1 MLTSRTTL
9 AALLICCGTALP
21 LPLHAREV
29 SQPSTQ
35 PANPPSAAAKVAA
48 NTPAEQL
55 PIKSITL
62 YRSGVASLER
72 RGMIDGSPTVQL
84 RFDTDQINDILKSMV
99 VLDLSKQGRVSGV
112 SYASRDPLAKRLTS
126 FGVNIS
132 DEPSLST
139 LLTRLRGATIAITLP
154 DVTYTGTI
162 IGGEVRQQASG
173 AATAPIAVP
182 YINIL
187 TSGGIRSVSLASAT
201 NIEILDKKLAAELQ
215 LALAAVAEHRADTTK
230 TVDVSFVGEGARQ
243 VVIAYVQEAPVWKA
257 TYRLVLPDFVPGE
270 AQPAPASKFTMQG
283 WAIVE
288 NTTDEDWNAV
298 DLSLVSGQPVSF
310 RMDLYQP
317 LYAIRPLIPV
327 PTVPGVGPRIF
338 EGGTASEANG
348 GFGASPRHD
357 GVEEFTADATAAPG
371 PSPSNSLALRSKA
384 GESRGGIV
392 ASEMIEYGA
401 QAQARAVES
410 GEIFEYRLEHPVTV
424 ERQRSAML
432 PIISAGLTGN
442 RVSIYA
448 LNEDNAHPMRGI
460 ELTNDS
466 GLQLLP
472 GPISVYDGGT
482 YAGDSQIGHV
492 PAGDKRLLAY
502 SVDLEVTSQ
511 IDSSNFSRIQS
522 VSIVRGLL
530 QSTTTSRIEY
540 KATYTNKDP
549 KRARTLIIERPR
561 QATWKLDA
569 SVKPYE
575 STTTLDRFKVQLAKG
590 ASAILNLAYDRT
602 DFSSAEVI
610 STPIESLLAYRTKGA
625 KISEAVLDAIRQAQ
639 RLAATA
645 ANVRQSI
652 QQLAEE
658 KNNIDIDQTR
668 IRQNI
673 GSVDRAS
680 SLYAT
685 YMKKLTDQEARI
697 ETLQTKQREAET
709 ALTSAEQALND
720 YLTNLTVQ

>member
-1 MLTSRTTL
+1 MLTPRTTL

-21 LPLHAREV
+21 LHAREG

-35 PANPPSAAAKVAA
+35 PATPPSAAAKVAG
-48 NTPAEQL
+48 NTSAEQL
-55 PIKSITL
+55 PIKGITL

-187 TSGGIRSVSLASAT
+187 TSGGIRSVSLAAAT
-201 NIEILDKKLAAELQ
+201 NIEILDKQLAAELQ

-257 TYRLVLPDFVPGE
+257 TYRLVLPDFAQGE
-270 AQPAPASKFTMQG
+270 AQAAPASKFTMQG

-317 LYAIRPLIPV
+317 LYASRPLIPV

-338 EGGTASEANG
+338 EGGTAKAAAATG
-348 GFGASPRHD
+348 GVSRRFDQLRNYP
-357 GVEEFTADATAAPG
+357 ADTAAMPASAG
-371 PSPSNSLALRSKA
+371 APSLELNSDETFNRMASN
-384 GESRGGIV
+384 
-392 ASEMIEYGA
+392 EMTEYA
-401 QAQARAVES
+401 AEAQARAVES
-410 GEIFEYRLEHPVTV
+410 GEIFEYRLQHPVTV

-432 PIISAGLTGN
+432 PIISAGLTGS
-442 RVSIYA
+442 RISIYA
-448 LNEDNAHPMRGI
+448 LNENNAHPMRGV

-472 GPISVYDGGT
+472 GPISVYDGGA
-482 YAGDSQIGHV
+482 YAGDAQIGHV

-511 IDSSNFSRIQS
+511 IDASNSSRIQS

-530 QSTTTSRIEY
+530 QSTTTSRIEF
-540 KATYTNKDP
+540 KGTYTNKDP
-549 KRARTLIIERPR
+549 KRARTLIVERPR
-561 QATWKLDA
+561 ESMWKLDA
-569 SVKPYE
+569 SARPYE
-575 STTTLDRFKVQLAKG
+575 STDTIDRFKVELAKG
-590 ASAILNLAYDRT
+590 ASAVLNLAYDRT

-610 STPIESLLAYRTKGA
+610 STPIESLLAYRTQGA

-673 GSVDRAS
+673 GSVDRTS

-685 YMKKLTDQEARI
+685 YMKKLTDQETRI
-697 ETLQTKQREAET
+697 DTLQTQQREAAA
-709 ALTSAEQALND
+709 ALTAAEQALNN
-720 YLTNLTVQ
+720 YLTTLTVQ